1 MRREPE
7 FFENRELSL
16 LFMARRLREA
26 LRLEELLTRSG
37 VEYCV
42 ETGDYVGGFL
52 FKRELTGAFFYVE
65 PSELVSLRKL
75 LIENRFKPYD
85 PQRDR

>member
-26 LRLEELLTRSG
+26 LRLEELLTRLG

>member
-65 PSELVSLRKL
+65 PSELVSLRRL